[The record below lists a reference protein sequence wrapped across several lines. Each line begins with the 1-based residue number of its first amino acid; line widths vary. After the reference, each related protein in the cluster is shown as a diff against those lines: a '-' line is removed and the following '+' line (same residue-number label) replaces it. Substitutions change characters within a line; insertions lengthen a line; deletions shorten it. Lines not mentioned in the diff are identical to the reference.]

1 MKKFIFSAA
10 ALCAMAF
17 TAQNAVAQVLPQ
29 LTSSVTSIDLGTV
42 QVNDVVPVEFDLNL
56 LNLGSITPGIANLQ
70 VESKQRRVR
79 VGDVVALPA
88 GTVTWDVDTTIEP
101 LGAGALAGEALEVS
115 LEVPIPL
122 LPSITLS
129 TEIPVTGTV
138 VP

>member
-1 MKKFIFSAA
+1 
-10 ALCAMAF
+10 MAF
-17 TAQNAVAQVLPQ
+17 TAQNTVAQVLPQ

-88 GTVTWDVDTTIEP
+88 GTVTWEVDTTIEP

>member
-56 LNLGSITPGIANLQ
+56 LNLGSITPSIANLK
-70 VESKQRRVR
+70 VEPIKSRVR
-79 VGDVVALPA
+79 VGDVFVIPA

-122 LPSITLS
+122 LPSIKLS

>member
-56 LNLGSITPGIANLQ
+56 LNLGSITPSIANLK
-70 VESKQRRVR
+70 VESRQSRVR

-101 LGAGALAGEALEVS
+101 LGVGALAGEALEVS

>member
-17 TAQNAVAQVLPQ
+17 TAQNTVAQVLPQ

-88 GTVTWDVDTTIEP
+88 GTVTWEVDTTIEP

>member
-88 GTVTWDVDTTIEP
+88 GTVTWEVDTTIEP